1 MTQPVPAAPTAA
13 ESEWRLGW
21 RIVASMAL
29 ANGTGISLLFFTFS
43 MFLLPIAQELNLS
56 RGEIG
61 LVQALIITAAVGAP
75 VLGRI
80 TDKVGFRPVFIFA
93 TLSLGAIEIGQSR
106 FVDDLPSLALSVALA
121 GLIGGGATAVLLTR
135 PISAHFRRYRGI
147 ALGLVAA
154 GSSVATMIV
163 PPFLH
168 HVIEVEGWRQ
178 GFVLLA
184 GIACVLGMPLVLLLL
199 PRGVAVVRTGPLPS
213 GIGAPASKPFLKE
226 RDFWLLVGANI
237 LAALS
242 ISGTISQL
250 SPMVQDEQLSAQTAA
265 FGLSLFA
272 FGQLGGKLFGGFALD
287 RFDPRLVAV
296 LMTLLPA
303 SGFLLF
309 LLDTGTAWPI
319 LLACVLIGVLQG
331 AEVDIFA
338 YFVARRFDLA
348 QYGTVFGAL
357 HGFGWLGTAAGITL
371 FGFTFDLFGTYEP
384 IQLGA
389 VLVLALSTLLF
400 LPIRL
405 REEA

>member
-1 MTQPVPAAPTAA
+1 MSGPAPAPAD
-13 ESEWRLGW
+13 SEWRVGW

-43 MFLLPIAQELNLS
+43 MFLLPIAAELNLS

-61 LVQALIITAAVGAP
+61 LVQALIITAAIGAP

-80 TDKVGFRPVFIFA
+80 TDKLGFRPVFIFA
-93 TLSLGAIEIGQSR
+93 TLALGAIELGQSR
-106 FVDDLPSLALSVALA
+106 LVDDLPSLALSVALA

-135 PISAHFRRYRGI
+135 PVNAHFRRYRGI

-168 HVIEVEGWRQ
+168 HVIETEGWRQ

-184 GIACVLGMPLVLLLL
+184 TIACVVGMPLVLLLL
-199 PRGVAVVRTGPLPS
+199 PRGVATVPRGPLAS
-213 GIGAPASKPFLKE
+213 GIGAEPSRPFLKE

-250 SPMVQDEQLSAQTAA
+250 SPMVQDERLSAQTAA

-287 RFDPRLVAV
+287 RFDPRRVAV

-303 SGFLLF
+303 TGFLLF
-309 LLDTGTAWPI
+309 LLDTGTAWPV

-371 FGFTFDLFGTYEP
+371 FGFTFDLFGSYEP

-389 VLVLALSTLLF
+389 VLLLAFSTLLF

-405 REEA
+405 RNEV